1 MGSSIGE
8 ATGLRKGG
16 RVKHFR
22 PFFVPC
28 VCVTQWCRFFFF
40 FSRRRELLV
49 EDLTARKSRSSGYVN
64 NVTD

>member
-8 ATGLRKGG
+8 ATGSRKGG

-28 VCVTQWCRFFFF
+28 VSLSGADFF

-49 EDLTARKSRSSGYVN
+49 EDLTAHKSRSSGYVN

>member
-8 ATGLRKGG
+8 ATGSRKGG

-28 VCVTQWCRFFFF
+28 VYHSVVQIFFFF
-40 FSRRRELLV
+40 EKKRTVLV
-49 EDLTARKSRSSGYVN
+49 EDLTAHKSRFEWLR
-64 NVTD
+64 

>member
-16 RVKHFR
+16 RVKHFS
-22 PFFVPC
+22 PFFRSLC
-28 VCVTQWCRFFFF
+28 VSLSGADFF

-49 EDLTARKSRSSGYVN
+49 EDLTAHTKAGSSGYIN

>member
-8 ATGLRKGG
+8 ATGSRKGG

-28 VCVTQWCRFFFF
+28 VYHSVVLIFFFLEKK
-40 FSRRRELLV
+40 RAVGGGLDCAQKQV
-49 EDLTARKSRSSGYVN
+49 EWLGTLTM
-64 NVTD
+64 

>member
-8 ATGLRKGG
+8 ATGSRKGG

-22 PFFVPC
+22 PFLRS
-28 VCVTQWCRFFFF
+28 VCVYHSVVQIFFFEKK
-40 FSRRRELLV
+40 RTVGGGL
-49 EDLTARKSRSSGYVN
+49 DCAHKTRSSGYVN

>member
-1 MGSSIGE
+1 MGCCSIGE
-8 ATGLRKGG
+8 ASGSRKGG

-28 VCVTQWCRFFFF
+28 VYHSVAQIFF

-49 EDLTARKSRSSGYVN
+49 EDLTAHKSRFEWLR
-64 NVTD
+64 